1 MVVRNSEMLAAVKH
15 AEDAIFSAA
24 RQRIISCTQYSSAA
38 AVQNQLSP
46 EWPQQPKAELK

>member
-1 MVVRNSEMLAAVKH
+1 MLAAVKH
-15 AEDAIFSAA
+15 AEDAIFSAT
-24 RQRIISCTQYSSAA
+24 RQRIIAWCTQYSSAA